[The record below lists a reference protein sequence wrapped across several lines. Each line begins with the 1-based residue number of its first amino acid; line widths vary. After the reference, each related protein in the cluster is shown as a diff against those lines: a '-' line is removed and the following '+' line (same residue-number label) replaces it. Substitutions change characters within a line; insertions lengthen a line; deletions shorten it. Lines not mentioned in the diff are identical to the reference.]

1 MKNYKKTK
9 MVMQTIQTEVIIN
22 ENLQQQQQQMSLKKW
37 KLQN

>member
-1 MKNYKKTK
+1 
-9 MVMQTIQTEVIIN
+9 MQTIQTEVIIN

>member
-1 MKNYKKTK
+1 
-9 MVMQTIQTEVIIN
+9 MVIEMQTIQTEVIIN